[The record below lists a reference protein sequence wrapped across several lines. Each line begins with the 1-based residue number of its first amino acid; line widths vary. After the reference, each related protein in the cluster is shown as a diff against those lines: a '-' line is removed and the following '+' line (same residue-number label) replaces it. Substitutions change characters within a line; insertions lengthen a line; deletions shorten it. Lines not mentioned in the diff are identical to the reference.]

1 MRCPKC
7 ITVNIPESPVTR
19 LAGGASCMDT
29 IHSSS
34 PCHAP
39 ADMCAAYNDN
49 LHSEVPLSLLKATIM
64 LTFFHIDAFL
74 LFITLFFAHI
84 SPDFPIMLILLLG
97 SSSNTAY
104 MSAMHPPDSLAFCAR
119 SRQAG

>member
-19 LAGGASCMDT
+19 LAGGASCMDS

-39 ADMCAAYNDN
+39 ADMCAVYDN

-64 LTFFHIDAFL
+64 LTFFHIDAF
-74 LFITLFFAHI
+74 FAVYNLVFCPHI
-84 SPDFPIMLILLLG
+84 SRF
-97 SSSNTAY
+97 SHHVNTA
-104 MSAMHPPDSLAFCAR
+104 PEFKL
-119 SRQAG
+119 